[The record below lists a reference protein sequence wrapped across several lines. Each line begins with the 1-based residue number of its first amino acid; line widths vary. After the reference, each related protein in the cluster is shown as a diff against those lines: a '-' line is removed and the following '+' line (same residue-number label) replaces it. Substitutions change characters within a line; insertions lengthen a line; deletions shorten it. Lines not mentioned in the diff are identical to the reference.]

1 MRVYEF
7 AKEHT
12 LTSKDVLAALKA
24 GGFEVAN
31 HMAVLTP
38 QAQAF
43 LEKKYTQSATKV
55 APKAPVAAKSA
66 HKVPGREE
74 LGSLQKTSVKQTSVK
89 PNPEPHEAAIIK
101 TAKPSQA
108 PVHHKPLV
116 GALLPD
122 DTIGTIPQHMPSINP
137 TVEYVDTEDQEI
149 QEQARIA
156 RLLHSTHLVNMPI
169 AQQQGP
175 RRRRRRKYRPQQVKE
190 VAKAPVTAITVA
202 SGALMPLCDVAD
214 LFGKQSSELIMSLL
228 RKGQVSNRNN
238 LLPLETIKLLGEAFG
253 IAVATKDTVVAGEQK
268 FVKHV
273 TPGDLRAPVVV
284 VMGHVDHGKTTLLDY
299 IRKMNVAGSEKGGIT
314 QHIRAWE
321 VDGKHGRVVFL
332 DTPGHEAF
340 SYMRKQG
347 SKVTD
352 LAVLVVAADDGIMP
366 QTIEAIK
373 HAKDAGVPIIVAI
386 NKIDKAS
393 SPSAIETIKR
403 QLSQHDLMPED
414 WGGTTVIAP
423 ISAKTGAGI
432 EHLLEMIVLQ
442 AQLMDLKAPTDVPA
456 KAFILESHVEKGF
469 GPVATVICREG
480 IIKIGDYFVSG
491 TSTGKIRI
499 LVDSHGKRILQAG
512 PSVPVQVVGFDST
525 AGLGE
530 NLRIVGQQEYG
541 KLRAEK
547 QVEQVSSTPALAPKV
562 SLVAATT
569 NKKSINLILKT
580 DTRGS
585 KEAVMGS
592 IDKLVKANKEIKCPM
607 VIVAS
612 GIGDITEGDIELAEN
627 TDAIIV
633 GLHVKVERNAQ
644 ALAKEMDVTV
654 QLHDIIYK
662 MIDELT
668 ALLLSKKEIRYVWN
682 KVGEANVLKVFDIKG
697 TGVIAG
703 CYMREGVLS
712 RGNKAECI
720 RAGRKVGEAKVSSLQ
735 RDRKSVKE
743 VHAGYE
749 CGFTADGFDGWAEGD
764 TVIFY
769 AESKVD

>member
-12 LTSKDVLAALKA
+12 LTSKDVLAVLKA

-38 QAQAF
+38 QAQTF
-43 LEKKYTQSATKV
+43 LEKKYTQSTAKTT
-55 APKAPVAAKSA
+55 PKTSVAAAKPV

-74 LGSLQKTSVKQTSVK
+74 LGSLQKTPVKS
-89 PNPEPHEAAIIK
+89 NSEPHEAAIIK
-101 TAKPSQA
+101 TAKPS
-108 PVHHKPLV
+108 PTPIRHNPSV
-116 GALLPD
+116 GVLPSD
-122 DTIGTIPQHMPSINP
+122 DTIGTIPQRMPSINP

-190 VAKAPVTAITVA
+190 VAKAQVSAITVA

-214 LFGKQSSELIMSLL
+214 LFGKQSSELIMTLL

-238 LLPLETIKLLGEAFG
+238 LLPLETIRLLGEAFG
-253 IAVATKDTVVAGEQK
+253 ITIAIKDTVVAGEQK

-480 IIKIGDYFVSG
+480 VIKIGDYFVSG

-499 LVDSHGKRILQAG
+499 LVDSHGKRIMQAG
-512 PSVPVQVVGFDST
+512 PSVPVQVVGFDTT

-547 QVEQVSSTPALAPKV
+547 QIEQVSSTPALAPKV
-562 SLVAATT
+562 SLVAATG

-585 KEAVMGS
+585 KEAIMGS

-627 TDAIIV
+627 TDSIIV

-712 RGNKAECI
+712 RGNKAECM
-720 RAGRKVGEAKVSSLQ
+720 RSGRKVGEAKVSSLQ